1 MTNREKYLDEILA
14 LHLLQAYTTGE
25 LKSEYGIKSDENNSI
40 SHQQIMEWLQAE
52 YEEPKEEKIEYIEV
66 TNDIPR
72 LTEIEV
78 YNRQDKKWETRSF
91 LLRDDIWISPYMV
104 LTDDCD
110 YAVELYEKARI
121 RKDWKENQ

>member
-1 MTNREKYLDEILA
+1 MTNREKYIDEILA
-14 LHLLQAYTTGE
+14 IHLSQAYSERE
-25 LKSEYGIKSDENNSI
+25 LATEYGIKYNKDDSI
-40 SHQQIMEWLQAE
+40 TYNDVIEWLQAE
-52 YEEPKEEKIEYIEV
+52 YEEPKEPKFEYIEV

-78 YNRQDKKWETRSF
+78 YNEQYNKWETRSF

-110 YAVELYEKARI
+110 YAVELYRQARI
-121 RKDWKENQ
+121 RKDWKEHQ